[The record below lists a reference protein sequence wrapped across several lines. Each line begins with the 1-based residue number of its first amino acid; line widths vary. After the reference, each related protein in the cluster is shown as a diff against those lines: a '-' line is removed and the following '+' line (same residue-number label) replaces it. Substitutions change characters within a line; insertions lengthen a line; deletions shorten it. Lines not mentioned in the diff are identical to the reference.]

1 MKRLLCTPLLLLF
14 SFLITST
21 PSFADEPQPTDQ
33 HKISQ
38 ERCLTTHGVHS
49 AKALGLVN
57 SDWKVPKEN
66 ICGPSQ
72 N

>member
-1 MKRLLCTPLLLLF
+1 MKLSLFPLVA
-14 SFLITST
+14 FLITST
-21 PSFADEPQPTDQ
+21 PSFADQPQPTNQ
-33 HKISQ
+33 NKISQ

-49 AKALGLVN
+49 AKALGLAN

-66 ICGPSQ
+66 ICGLSK